1 MCITAV
7 SRPLHTTQHSQSG
20 ALVTDQSYD
29 DKVRAAMAELTQS
42 FAARAAADEM
52 LSRVT
57 TAAVDL
63 INGVD
68 CADVLVI
75 KDGLFYSAAPTS
87 ELIHHLDAAQ
97 QDAGQGPCL
106 DAIGS
111 RRVIRSNDLRTEPR
125 WPHFARTATA
135 AGVHSVLSYRL
146 DTYGAKAATLS
157 FFGCKPEAFG
167 MESQAL
173 GAMLATHAAIALIT
187 DDRQHQFESALASRD
202 VIGQAKG
209 MIMERFSVDA
219 ARAFEMLRK
228 ISQTSNTPVNDI
240 ARRLTTAEPAGK
252 GQ

>member
-1 MCITAV
+1 M
-7 SRPLHTTQHSQSG
+7 
-20 ALVTDQSYD
+20 
-29 DKVRAAMAELTQS
+29 AALTQT
-42 FAARAAADEM
+42 FAGGAPAEEM

-68 CADVLVI
+68 CADVLVVR
-75 KDGLFYSAAPTS
+75 DGHFDSAAPTS
-87 ELIHHLDAAQ
+87 DLVFVLDAAQ
-97 QDAGQGPCL
+97 QDAGKGPCL
-106 DAIGS
+106 DAIGD
-111 RRVIRSNDLRTEPR
+111 RTVIRSNDLRTEPR
-125 WPHFARTATA
+125 WPHFARIATA

-146 DTYGAKAATLS
+146 DTYGAKGAATLS

-173 GAMLATHAAIALIT
+173 GATLAAHASIALIT

-209 MIMERFSVDA
+209 IIMERFNVDA
-219 ARAFEMLRK
+219 VRAFEMLRK

-240 ARRLTTAEPAGK
+240 ARRLTSGEPAGW
-252 GQ
+252 GH